1 MEVLIA
7 MGVFVL
13 SHVVIGRTGV
23 KPALIA
29 RFGERVYLASYSAL
43 SLALLAWV
51 IWALL
56 AAERFL
62 VWSTPGWATGFAVA
76 VSAAGFI
83 LIGIGAVAP
92 NPLSV
97 SFRKTGFDPKRP
109 GAIGWLRHP
118 LIWGLT
124 LWGLA
129 HVPANGDWPSLVL
142 FAGSAA
148 FGLIGIFAVEQRQ
161 KRRLGQDEWQRLTAG
176 RGHLD
181 RRSLLGA
188 GFGLALWIALLAL
201 HPVLFGLDPLAVLL
215 AQLG

>member
-13 SHVVIGRTGV
+13 SHVAIARSGI
-23 KPALIA
+23 KPALSA
-29 RFGERVYLASYSAL
+29 RFGERAYLAAYSLL

-51 IWALL
+51 VGAVLT
-56 AAERFL
+56 AERVL
-62 VWSTPGWATGFAVA
+62 LWSAPAWAHGFALA
-76 VSAAGFI
+76 VSAAAFV
-83 LIGIGAVAP
+83 LIGLGALVP

-97 SFRKTGFDPKRP
+97 SFRKTGFDPARP
-109 GAIGWLRHP
+109 GAVGWLRHP

-148 FGLIGIFAVEQRQ
+148 FGLAGVFAVERRL
-161 KRRLGQDEWQRLTAG
+161 KRRLGPDEWRRLSAG

-181 RRSLLGA
+181 RGALLGA
-188 GFGLALWIALLAL
+188 AFGLALWLALLAL
-201 HPVLFGLDPLAVLL
+201 HPVLFGADPLAVLT
-215 AQLG
+215 ARLG